1 VDPWTDR
8 LSDYLD
14 DELAA
19 GEREGIEQ
27 HLAECETCRAVLSDL
42 RAIVGRAAK
51 LPPREPE
58 SDLWPA
64 IERRVQALA
73 PARRTF
79 TFSLPQLAAAALVL
93 MTLSGGVVWLFRPA
107 APARSATAPTSET
120 GRRTPT
126 TALPIRFADQT
137 YDRAVADLQRTLAD
151 ERGRLDPSTIGV
163 IEHNLAAIDAAIAQA
178 QRALEADPSNT
189 YLNGHLADARRRKL
203 ALLRSVSAM
212 TDPEG

>member
-1 VDPWTDR
+1 MDPWTDR

-19 GEREGIEQ
+19 GERQSLEH
-27 HLAECETCRAVLSDL
+27 HLHDCDACRAVLSDL
-42 RAIVGRAAK
+42 RAIVERAAK
-51 LPPREPE
+51 LQHRAPA
-58 SDLWPA
+58 SDLWPE
-64 IERRVQALA
+64 IEGRLA
-73 PARRTF
+73 TIGPARRTF
-79 TFSLPQLAAAALVL
+79 TFSLPQLAAAAVL
-93 MTLSGGVVWLFRPA
+93 LMALSGGLVWLAR
-107 APARSATAPTSET
+107 APARQASGTAPAEEP
-120 GRRTPT
+120 GRRTPP
-126 TALPIRFADQT
+126 TALPIHFADQS
-137 YDRAVADLQRTLAD
+137 YDQAVADLQRTLAA

-163 IEHNLAAIDAAIAQA
+163 IERNLATIDAAIAQA